1 MVNIKL
7 KTCINYQETL
17 IRTISDLTFNL
28 GQFDCVIV
36 ISKNPQL
43 LSLLCCLK
51 AKKTISPPYPAGTN
65 FYYPIDDGKTFRKV
79 KVSSYQI
86 EKGLPSYWYEEAN
99 GIKDP
104 LCRAWKSAEEFESTA
119 VLAKDQD
126 SNDWVRQNN
135 VSNTKLNIHIGQSFP
150 EIVSTRRD
158 FEYWLHEDINNNST
172 LLTQF
177 GFKDFEEFKRAVN
190 FISPRTV
197 KLTQEKNYIWIN
209 SIPDLIANKKHIVF
223 LSPNSSRL
231 EEFNSDINEL
241 YLHTENKKIWKL
253 DELPQSL
260 QLPAKKCSVTTPIS
274 IWSIQ

>member
-1 MVNIKL
+1 MNIKL
-7 KTCINYQETL
+7 KTSTNYQETI
-17 IRTISDLTFNL
+17 IRTISDLTFNR

-43 LSLLCCLK
+43 LSLLCCLE
-51 AKKTISPPYPAGTN
+51 AKKTISSPYPEGTN

-79 KVSSYQI
+79 RIISYQI
-86 EKGLPSYWYEEAN
+86 ENGLPSYWYEEAN

-104 LCRAWKSAEEFESTA
+104 LCRAWKSAKEFESTA

-126 SNDWVRQNN
+126 SNDWVRQKN
-135 VSNTKLNIHIGQSFP
+135 VSNSKLSTHIGQSFP

-158 FEYWLHEDINNNST
+158 FEYWLHEDINSNST

-223 LSPNSSRL
+223 LSPNSSRF

-241 YLHTENKKIWKL
+241 YLHTENKKIWTL

-260 QLPAKKCSVTTPIS
+260 QILAKKCSVTTPIS